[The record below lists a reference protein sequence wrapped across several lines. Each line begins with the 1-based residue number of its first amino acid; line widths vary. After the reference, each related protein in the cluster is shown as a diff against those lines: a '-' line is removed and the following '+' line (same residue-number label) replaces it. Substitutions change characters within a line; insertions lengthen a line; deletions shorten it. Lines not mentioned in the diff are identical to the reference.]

1 MNARLCSAL
10 QAGLLGLACASPC
23 ACFSTPPPQ
32 SGICI
37 GPETLKQFDA
47 GKTREAWVRAILG
60 EPTSVATV
68 ADDPAVT
75 VLRYSTMQ
83 QSDKSI
89 VDSVLGT
96 PGEAAIGTVYFI
108 VRDGIVERFWADQM
122 EGAKL
127 FSEKSGSG
135 EKKKAKDSG

>member
-1 MNARLCSAL
+1 MDFRLRSAL
-10 QAGLLGLACASPC
+10 RAGLLGLAGAGLA
-23 ACFSTPPPQ
+23 ACRSTPPPQ
-32 SGICI
+32 TGICI

-60 EPTSVATV
+60 EPTSVSTV
-68 ADDPAVT
+68 ADDPDVT

-83 QSDKSI
+83 QSDKSLI
-89 VDSVLGT
+89 DSVLGT
-96 PGEAAIGTVYFI
+96 PGESAVGTVYFV

-127 FSEKSGSG
+127 FSETGGTG
-135 EKKKAKDSG
+135 EKKKD

>member
-1 MNARLCSAL
+1 MDARLRSTVRT
-10 QAGLLGLACASPC
+10 GLLGLACASLA
-23 ACFSTPPPQ
+23 ACRSAPPPQ

-47 GKTREAWVRAILG
+47 GKTREAWVRAVLG

-83 QSDKSI
+83 QSDKSLI
-89 VDSVLGT
+89 DSVLGT
-96 PGEAAIGTVYFI
+96 PGESAVGTIYFI

-127 FSEKSGSG
+127 FSEKAGSG
-135 EKKKAKDSG
+135 EKKKE

>member
-1 MNARLCSAL
+1 MDSRLRSAL
-10 QAGLLGLACASPC
+10 RAGLIGLACASP
-23 ACFSTPPPQ
+23 ACHSAPPPQ

-47 GKTREAWVRAILG
+47 GKTREAWVRAVLG
-60 EPTSVATV
+60 EPTSISTV
-68 ADDPAVT
+68 ADDPDVP

-83 QSDKSI
+83 QADKGL

-96 PGEAAIGTVYFI
+96 PSQQTVGTVYFI

-122 EGAKL
+122 EDGKL
-127 FSEKSGSG
+127 FHEKAESG
-135 EKKKAKDSG
+135 EKAKGKAAG